1 GHGAPAG
8 CAAPKKRQKRR
19 QKTKKRACKT
29 RRICCI
35 IQTYNKNGCTQSDPW
50 EADAM
55 ARTRKKAKTLWW
67 AVSRLLFVLL
77 LLSMLAA
84 YISNQVTISSKQAE
98 LDSLN
103 EQIAQQQSENEEL
116 ERILSGDPDD
126 IVEWIARDSYGYAA
140 PNERIIVDISGN

>member
-1 GHGAPAG
+1 
-8 CAAPKKRQKRR
+8 
-19 QKTKKRACKT
+19 
-29 RRICCI
+29 
-35 IQTYNKNGCTQSDPW
+35 
-50 EADAM
+50 M

-67 AVSRLLFVLL
+67 AVSRLFFILL

-98 LDSLN
+98 LDALN
-103 EQIAQQQSENEEL
+103 EQIAQRQSENEEL
-116 ERILSGDPDD
+116 ERILSGDPDE

>member
-1 GHGAPAG
+1 
-8 CAAPKKRQKRR
+8 
-19 QKTKKRACKT
+19 
-29 RRICCI
+29 
-35 IQTYNKNGCTQSDPW
+35 
-50 EADAM
+50 M

-67 AVSRLLFVLL
+67 AVSRLFFILL

-98 LDSLN
+98 LDALN
-103 EQIAQQQSENEEL
+103 EQLAQQQSENEEL
-116 ERILSGDPDD
+116 ERILSGDPDE

>member
-1 GHGAPAG
+1 
-8 CAAPKKRQKRR
+8 
-19 QKTKKRACKT
+19 
-29 RRICCI
+29 
-35 IQTYNKNGCTQSDPW
+35 
-50 EADAM
+50 M

-67 AVSRLLFVLL
+67 AVSRLFFILL

-84 YISNQVTISSKQAE
+84 YISNQGTISSKQAE
-98 LDSLN
+98 LDALN

-116 ERILSGDPDD
+116 ERILSGDPDE

>member
-1 GHGAPAG
+1 
-8 CAAPKKRQKRR
+8 
-19 QKTKKRACKT
+19 
-29 RRICCI
+29 
-35 IQTYNKNGCTQSDPW
+35 
-50 EADAM
+50 M

-84 YISNQVTISSKQAE
+84 YIYNLVTISSKQAE

>member
-1 GHGAPAG
+1 
-8 CAAPKKRQKRR
+8 
-19 QKTKKRACKT
+19 
-29 RRICCI
+29 
-35 IQTYNKNGCTQSDPW
+35 
-50 EADAM
+50 M

-67 AVSRLLFVLL
+67 AVSRLFFILL
-77 LLSMLAA
+77 LLSMLTA

-98 LDSLN
+98 LDALN

-116 ERILSGDPDD
+116 ERILSGDPDE

>member
-1 GHGAPAG
+1 
-8 CAAPKKRQKRR
+8 
-19 QKTKKRACKT
+19 
-29 RRICCI
+29 
-35 IQTYNKNGCTQSDPW
+35 
-50 EADAM
+50 M

-98 LDSLN
+98 LDSLD
-103 EQIAQQQSENEEL
+103 EQIAQQQSENEGV
-116 ERILSGDPDD
+116 ERVLSGDPDD

>member
-1 GHGAPAG
+1 
-8 CAAPKKRQKRR
+8 
-19 QKTKKRACKT
+19 
-29 RRICCI
+29 
-35 IQTYNKNGCTQSDPW
+35 
-50 EADAM
+50 M

-67 AVSRLLFVLL
+67 AVSRLFFILL

-84 YISNQVTISSKQAE
+84 YISNQVTINSKQAE
-98 LDSLN
+98 LDALN

-116 ERILSGDPDD
+116 ERILSGDPDE

>member
-1 GHGAPAG
+1 
-8 CAAPKKRQKRR
+8 
-19 QKTKKRACKT
+19 
-29 RRICCI
+29 
-35 IQTYNKNGCTQSDPW
+35 
-50 EADAM
+50 M
-55 ARTRKKAKTLWW
+55 ARTRKKAIRLWW
-67 AVSRLLFVLL
+67 AVSRLFFILL

-98 LDSLN
+98 LDALN

-116 ERILSGDPDD
+116 ERILSGDPDE

>member
-1 GHGAPAG
+1 
-8 CAAPKKRQKRR
+8 
-19 QKTKKRACKT
+19 
-29 RRICCI
+29 
-35 IQTYNKNGCTQSDPW
+35 
-50 EADAM
+50 M

-67 AVSRLLFVLL
+67 AVSRLFFILL

-98 LDSLN
+98 LDALN

-116 ERILSGDPDD
+116 ERILSGDPDE

-140 PNERIIVDISGN
+140 PNERIIVDTSGN

>member
-1 GHGAPAG
+1 
-8 CAAPKKRQKRR
+8 
-19 QKTKKRACKT
+19 
-29 RRICCI
+29 
-35 IQTYNKNGCTQSDPW
+35 
-50 EADAM
+50 M

-77 LLSMLAA
+77 LVSMLAA

>member
-1 GHGAPAG
+1 
-8 CAAPKKRQKRR
+8 
-19 QKTKKRACKT
+19 
-29 RRICCI
+29 
-35 IQTYNKNGCTQSDPW
+35 
-50 EADAM
+50 M

-67 AVSRLLFVLL
+67 AVSRLVFVLL

-84 YISNQVTISSKQAE
+84 YVSNQVTISSKQAE
-98 LDSLN
+98 LDALN

-116 ERILSGDPDD
+116 ERILSGDPDE

>member
-1 GHGAPAG
+1 
-8 CAAPKKRQKRR
+8 
-19 QKTKKRACKT
+19 
-29 RRICCI
+29 
-35 IQTYNKNGCTQSDPW
+35 
-50 EADAM
+50 M

-98 LDSLN
+98 LDALN

-116 ERILSGDPDD
+116 ERILSGDPDE

>member
-1 GHGAPAG
+1 
-8 CAAPKKRQKRR
+8 
-19 QKTKKRACKT
+19 
-29 RRICCI
+29 
-35 IQTYNKNGCTQSDPW
+35 
-50 EADAM
+50 M

-67 AVSRLLFVLL
+67 AVSRLFFILL

-98 LDSLN
+98 LDALN

>member
-1 GHGAPAG
+1 
-8 CAAPKKRQKRR
+8 
-19 QKTKKRACKT
+19 
-29 RRICCI
+29 
-35 IQTYNKNGCTQSDPW
+35 
-50 EADAM
+50 M

-67 AVSRLLFVLL
+67 AVSRLLFILL

-98 LDSLN
+98 LDALN

-116 ERILSGDPDD
+116 ERILSGDPDE

>member
-1 GHGAPAG
+1 
-8 CAAPKKRQKRR
+8 
-19 QKTKKRACKT
+19 
-29 RRICCI
+29 
-35 IQTYNKNGCTQSDPW
+35 
-50 EADAM
+50 M

-67 AVSRLLFVLL
+67 AVSRLFFILL

-98 LDSLN
+98 LDALN

-116 ERILSGDPDD
+116 ERIISGDPDE

>member
-1 GHGAPAG
+1 
-8 CAAPKKRQKRR
+8 
-19 QKTKKRACKT
+19 
-29 RRICCI
+29 
-35 IQTYNKNGCTQSDPW
+35 
-50 EADAM
+50 M

-67 AVSRLLFVLL
+67 AVSRLFFILL
-77 LLSMLAA
+77 LLSMLAT

-98 LDSLN
+98 LDALN

-116 ERILSGDPDD
+116 ERILSGDPDE

>member
-1 GHGAPAG
+1 
-8 CAAPKKRQKRR
+8 
-19 QKTKKRACKT
+19 
-29 RRICCI
+29 
-35 IQTYNKNGCTQSDPW
+35 
-50 EADAM
+50 M
-55 ARTRKKAKTLWW
+55 ARTRKTAKTLWW
-67 AVSRLLFVLL
+67 AVSRLFFILL

-98 LDSLN
+98 LDALN

-116 ERILSGDPDD
+116 ERILSGDPDE

>member
-1 GHGAPAG
+1 
-8 CAAPKKRQKRR
+8 
-19 QKTKKRACKT
+19 
-29 RRICCI
+29 
-35 IQTYNKNGCTQSDPW
+35 
-50 EADAM
+50 M

-103 EQIAQQQSENEEL
+103 EQIAQQQSENEEP

>member
-1 GHGAPAG
+1 
-8 CAAPKKRQKRR
+8 
-19 QKTKKRACKT
+19 
-29 RRICCI
+29 
-35 IQTYNKNGCTQSDPW
+35 
-50 EADAM
+50 M

-67 AVSRLLFVLL
+67 AVSRLLFILL

>member
-1 GHGAPAG
+1 
-8 CAAPKKRQKRR
+8 
-19 QKTKKRACKT
+19 
-29 RRICCI
+29 
-35 IQTYNKNGCTQSDPW
+35 
-50 EADAM
+50 M

-67 AVSRLLFVLL
+67 AVSRLFFILL

-98 LDSLN
+98 LDAPN

-116 ERILSGDPDD
+116 ERILSGDPDE

>member
-1 GHGAPAG
+1 
-8 CAAPKKRQKRR
+8 
-19 QKTKKRACKT
+19 
-29 RRICCI
+29 
-35 IQTYNKNGCTQSDPW
+35 
-50 EADAM
+50 M

-67 AVSRLLFVLL
+67 AVSRLFFILL

-98 LDSLN
+98 LDALN

-116 ERILSGDPDD
+116 ERILSGDPDE
-126 IVEWIARDSYGYAA
+126 IVEWIARDAYGYAA